1 MPRKRANTQ
10 PGAPSGALRAPTPN
24 QVVAY
29 NLARAR
35 QLRGWTQE
43 EAAAAL
49 EPWLG
54 VLWSRAT
61 FSQAERSVAGKV
73 IRNFTADEIVA
84 FAGAFGLP
92 PAWFFSPVPRGAE
105 PGRDI
110 HVRLNGSEPGDQLAQ
125 TG

>member
-1 MPRKRANTQ
+1 MPRKRAQ
-10 PGAPSGALRAPTPN
+10 PQPAALNGGRAHTPN

-35 QLRGWTQE
+35 VLRGWTQD

-54 VLWSRAT
+54 VRWSRAT
-61 FSQAERSVAGKV
+61 FSQAERSVAGKL

-84 FAGAFGLP
+84 FARTFRLP
-92 PAWFFSPVPRGAE
+92 VEWFFSAVPR
-105 PGRDI
+105 
-110 HVRLNGSEPGDQLAQ
+110 V
-125 TG
+125 T